1 MLQLALTEKGIP
13 MNSHYDGLDTDSLTS
28 APTSSLSPDIG
39 DERPRL
45 SAEVQAETAGPAPAT
60 ADEDG
65 GIDL

>member
-39 DERPRL
+39 DERPQFR
-45 SAEVQAETAGPAPAT
+45 AEVQTETAASAPTT